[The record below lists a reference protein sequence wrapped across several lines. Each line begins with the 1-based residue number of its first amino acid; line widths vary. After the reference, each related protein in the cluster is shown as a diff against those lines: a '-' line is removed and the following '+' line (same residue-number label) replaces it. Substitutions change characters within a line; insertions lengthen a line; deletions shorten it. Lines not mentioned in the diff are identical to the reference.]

1 MIINNLLEN
10 EIIPCTQG
18 QELHNISS
26 FMNKSSSSLF
36 SVPSTSKSIS
46 VSSSILDTSTPKIT
60 NNKYNSKSS
69 STGKKI
75 YYNHFDR
82 NYTANNTWALHPQC
96 FINKM
101 KLYGYVAACGTLSD
115 GRSAFKY
122 SVGGVYGG

>member
-46 VSSSILDTSTPKIT
+46 VSSSVLDTSTPKIS
-60 NNKYNSKSS
+60 NDKYNSKSS

-82 NYTANNTWALHPQC
+82 NDTENNT
-96 FINKM
+96 
-101 KLYGYVAACGTLSD
+101 
-115 GRSAFKY
+115 
-122 SVGGVYGG
+122 

>member
-1 MIINNLLEN
+1 MNMYEHLYKYLSAHSSEPLLSQETIRINNLELLEN

-82 NYTANNTWALHPQC
+82 NYTANNT
-96 FINKM
+96 
-101 KLYGYVAACGTLSD
+101 
-115 GRSAFKY
+115 
-122 SVGGVYGG
+122 